1 VGGGNHEYRSGF
13 DGHRDRALSRKYH
26 GREGLILRPLAGE
39 ARMTTLYAVVFIG
52 VFPAL
57 WILATVLDHNMRD
70 NSGRY
75 SPKELDEDR
84 REPLL

>member
-1 VGGGNHEYRSGF
+1 
-13 DGHRDRALSRKYH
+13 
-26 GREGLILRPLAGE
+26 
-39 ARMTTLYAVVFIG
+39 MTTLYAVVFIG

>member
-1 VGGGNHEYRSGF
+1 
-13 DGHRDRALSRKYH
+13 
-26 GREGLILRPLAGE
+26 
-39 ARMTTLYAVVFIG
+39 MTTLYAVVFVG

-57 WILATVLDHNMRD
+57 WILAKVFDHIMPP

-75 SPKELDEDR
+75 SPTEILDEDQPLN

>member
-1 VGGGNHEYRSGF
+1 MGGGNHEYRFGF
-13 DGHRDRALSRKYH
+13 DSHRDRALSRKYH

-57 WILATVLDHNMRD
+57 WILARVFDHIMPD
-70 NSGRY
+70 NSGQLA
-75 SPKELDEDR
+75 PKETDGN